1 MGIRLVFVINREAF
15 RVDISNRKISYLDR
29 RFTKLITLIPKDEAF
44 LKKILLSRNKIP
56 LHFIDL
62 FNLTKEEQIEYDNA
76 KTDEEL
82 ADICERD
89 CRKKGALLQKREI
102 YE

>member
-15 RVDISNRKISYLDR
+15 RVDISEKKISYIDR
-29 RFTKLITLIPKDEAF
+29 RFTKLITLIPKDKEF
-44 LKKILLSRNKIP
+44 IKKILLSRNKIP

-62 FNLTKEEQIEYDNA
+62 FNLTNEEQKEYDNA

-82 ADICERD
+82 AEICIRD
-89 CRKKGALLQKREI
+89 CRRKGAVLQKKENI
-102 YE
+102 